1 MDKVL
6 IDTSIILDL
15 FGAREPHVTDAQAI
29 FSMADEQRISLY
41 VSPIAMTH
49 AYYYLSDQLSPD
61 ECRKVMVRF
70 RNLVNVL
77 PIDQR
82 IMDLSLT
89 SVFQDVTD
97 AVQYFSA
104 SEGELDLIL
113 TRNLKDFRDSHLLVL
128 TPKQYL
134 GLQRSDYKSA

>member
-15 FGAREPHVTDAQAI
+15 FAAREPHVHDAQAI
-29 FSMADEQRISLY
+29 FSLADDQQISLY
-41 VSPIAMTH
+41 VSPIGLTN
-49 AYYYLSDQLSPD
+49 AYYHLSDQLTPD
-61 ECRKVMVRF
+61 ESRKIMVRF
-70 RNLVNVL
+70 RNLVNIL

-82 IMDLSLT
+82 IMDLALT
-89 SVFQDVTD
+89 SLFQDVTD

-104 SEGELDLIL
+104 SENELDLIL
-113 TRNLKDFRDSHLLVL
+113 TRNLKHFRESHLLVL

>member
-15 FGAREPHVTDAQAI
+15 FGAREPYVADAKAL
-29 FSMADEQRISLY
+29 FSMADEQQIMLY
-41 VSPIAMTH
+41 VSPLAMTY
-49 AYYYLSDQLSPD
+49 AYYYLADQLTSD
-61 ECRKVMVRF
+61 ESRQVLVRL
-70 RNLVNVL
+70 RNLVKIL

-89 SVFQDVTD
+89 SVFQDFTD

-104 SEGELDLIL
+104 SACQLDLIL
-113 TRNLKDFRDSHLLVL
+113 TRNLKSFRDSHLLVL
-128 TPKQYL
+128 TPRQYL
-134 GLQRSDYKSA
+134 GLQRSDHQIA